1 MRPNINVPAGP
12 IDFEKL
18 RIHTKGLTIGTLQLI
33 DGCVTTAKLIDGCVT
48 AAKAGADFGFTQN
61 FDGGEI
67 GITEWSFG
75 TWTEKSLDGGS
86 V

>member
-12 IDFEKL
+12 IDLETPHPHVSNIK
-18 RIHTKGLTIGTLQLI
+18 IGTNQ
-33 DGCVTTAKLIDGCVT
+33 LIDGCVT
-48 AAKAGADFGFTQN
+48 AAKAGTDFGFTQY

-67 GITEWSFG
+67 GITDWSFG
-75 TWTEKSLDGGS
+75 TWTEKSLDGGT

>member
-12 IDFEKL
+12 VDFERP
-18 RIHTKGLTIGTLQLI
+18 RIHTKGMTIGTLQLI
-33 DGCVTTAKLIDGCVT
+33 DGCVT
-48 AAKAGADFGFTQN
+48 AAKAGTDFGFTQY

-67 GITEWSFG
+67 GVTEWSFG